1 MPEMPESLTVHL
13 QPDQQPALWDD
24 HVSVY
29 ETIFERLT
37 NDLGARALSQL
48 KLRMAEKVL
57 DVGAGTG
64 GTALLAAATG
74 AHVYAIDASEGMVK
88 RIAARSA
95 HRSAGGSIRA
105 EVMDGTALTFKN
117 GYFDAAISI
126 FGVILF
132 PDAEAG
138 MREIFRVL
146 KPGGRVAIV
155 TWTEPERYE
164 LISRLFAAISSVRGP
179 QPRPT
184 VLPAQL
190 RFKDESDFRRLLAS
204 SGFQVDRV
212 VRLEARWRVKSA
224 ALLARNIDFAPG
236 MAALMN
242 GLGEDRHAVLEK
254 FTDALQRDFGDGE
267 IALGAVAS
275 LGTAVKP

>member
-1 MPEMPESLTVHL
+1 MQESLTVPL

-29 ETIFERLT
+29 EAVFERLT
-37 NDLGARALSQL
+37 NDLGARALAQL
-48 KLRMAEKVL
+48 RLRMAEKVL
-57 DVGAGTG
+57 DVGAGAG

-95 HRSAGGSIRA
+95 HLTFGGSVRA
-105 EVMDGTALTFKN
+105 EVMDGTALAFEN
-117 GYFDAAISI
+117 GFFDAAISVL
-126 FGVILF
+126 GVILF

-138 MREIFRVL
+138 MREIYRVL
-146 KPGGRVAIV
+146 KSGGRVAIV

-164 LISRLFAAISSVRGP
+164 LISRLFSAIASVRGP
-179 QPRPT
+179 QPRPA
-184 VLPAQL
+184 VVPAQL
-190 RFKDESDFRRLLAS
+190 RFKDESDFRRLLVR
-204 SGFQVDRV
+204 SGFQVDRI
-212 VRLEARWRVKSA
+212 VRLEAQWRVKSA

-242 GLGEDRHAVLEK
+242 GLGGDRNAVLEQ
-254 FTDALQRDFGDGE
+254 FVNALQRDFGEGE
-267 IALGAVAS
+267 VALGAVAS
-275 LGTAVKP
+275 LGIAAKL